1 MASASVAVSRSSRPR
16 TPPADGG
23 MPRRVGSLRQK
34 RDSGERAKRD
44 HRCGTITRKRG
55 QHAPDHSAP
64 TKTTT
69 APPPQTT
76 LPTPGWTQRRINER
90 RRWRRAGSS
99 GNNAAAG
106 TASVAAAL
114 VCPDTRERTKET
126 GFALPGRPT
135 HSPSNA
141 YFFSRHRDRFLFPP
155 KTHRSAAFRP
165 QRLRN
170 LPQESHYPR
179 QLTPR
184 RLADPGEPPRTH
196 S

>member
-23 MPRRVGSLRQK
+23 MPRRVGSLLQK

-55 QHAPDHSAP
+55 PHAPDHSAT

-69 APPPQTT
+69 APPPQAT

-126 GFALPGRPT
+126 GFALPGSPT

-141 YFFSRHRDRFLFPP
+141 HFSRAIATVFSFRQKRTAPQLSGRKGCETCHRNRI
-155 KTHRSAAFRP
+155 TRA
-165 QRLRN
+165 N
-170 LPQESHYPR
+170 
-179 QLTPR
+179 
-184 RLADPGEPPRTH
+184 
-196 S
+196 